1 MNAHV
6 NSSEA
11 FMPNAYTR
19 PSTASQDLID
29 PHFDDVEILSAAD
42 ILPEEFGKLAAEDQ
56 TVGMACAY
64 SRHNVFLPR
73 EIATQTAILLAW
85 EQGKISGFEAFDH
98 LEINEAMPYDQM
110 LGCYLAYVRACALGE
125 AA

>member
-1 MNAHV
+1 MNAHSQ
-6 NSSEA
+6 NEA

-19 PSTASQDLID
+19 ASTASQELI
-29 PHFDDVEILSAAD
+29 DDVEILSMSD
-42 ILPEEFGKLAAEDQ
+42 ILPDEFGSLAAEDQ
-56 TVGMACAY
+56 TVEMACAY

>member
-1 MNAHV
+1 MNAHSQ
-6 NSSEA
+6 NEA

-19 PSTASQDLID
+19 ASTASQELI
-29 PHFDDVEILSAAD
+29 DDVEILSMSD
-42 ILPEEFGKLAAEDQ
+42 ILPDEFGNLAAEDQ
-56 TVGMACAY
+56 TVEMACAY

-85 EQGKISGFEAFDH
+85 EQGKISGFEALDH
-98 LEINEAMPYDQM
+98 LEINECFPYEEV
-110 LGCYLAYVRACALGE
+110 LGLLLAYIRSNAAMTE

>member
-1 MNAHV
+1 MNAHL

-19 PSTASQDLID
+19 PSTASQELI
-29 PHFDDVEILSAAD
+29 DDVEILSMSD
-42 ILPEEFGKLAAEDQ
+42 ILPDDFGQLAAEDQ
-56 TVGMACAY
+56 TVEMACLY

-73 EIATQTAILLAW
+73 EVATQTAILLAW
-85 EQGKISGFEAFDH
+85 EQGKISGFEAFDA
-98 LEINEAMPYDQM
+98 LEVNELMPYDQM

>member
-1 MNAHV
+1 MYADTQLLNRLQV
-6 NSSEA
+6 PLTE
-11 FMPNAYTR
+11 PE
-19 PSTASQDLID
+19 L
-29 PHFDDVEILSAAD
+29 LSVDD
-42 ILPEEFGKLAAEDQ
+42 ILPDEFGLLAAEDQ

-85 EQGKISGFEAFDH
+85 EQGKISGFEALDH
-98 LEINEAMPYDQM
+98 MEINECFPYDEM
-110 LGCYLAYVRACALGE
+110 LSCYLAFVRARAIGE